1 MSERDDERTI
11 LVTGGAGFIGSHIVD
26 GLIEQGHRV
35 LVLDDLS
42 TGRAE
47 NVSAAAELHQLDIR
61 SAEAADLIAREN
73 VAAIYHLAAQMDVR
87 RSTEDPVFDASV
99 NVLGTLN
106 LLQAAAKAEVDQVI

>member
-1 MSERDDERTI
+1 MLWSNK
-11 LVTGGAGFIGSHIVD
+11 
-26 GLIEQGHRV
+26 GHRV

-47 NVSAAAELHQLDIR
+47 NVNAAAELHQLDIR
-61 SAEAADLIAREN
+61 SAEAADLIASEK

-99 NVLGTLN
+99 NVLGDP
-106 LLQAAAKAEVDQVI
+106 QPVAGRSQR

>member
-1 MSERDDERTI
+1 MNSPNESPAV

-26 GLIEQGHRV
+26 ALVEKGHRV

-47 NVSAAAELHQLDIR
+47 NVNAAAELHQLDIR
-61 SAEAADLIAREN
+61 SAEAADLIAREK
-73 VAAIYHLAAQMDVR
+73 VEAIFHLAAQMDVR